1 MFQPVSL
8 FVGLRYSRAR
18 QGSAFTRFINRFS
31 LAGIMI
37 GVAALIVVTSVMN
50 GFETEL
56 KNRILGVVPQVT
68 ISAQGRAPLP
78 DWEQTASELSMPV
91 AVQHAA
97 PFVQVEGVA
106 QGHSQLRAVMVQG
119 IFPLRESGHNVISQH
134 MLQGQLSNL
143 QPGEY
148 GVLIGRPLAN
158 LLDVQA
164 GEQLRLITA
173 AGGQFTPF
181 GVMPAQRLFRVQGIF
196 EVGADID
203 QQLVLAHGHDLARL
217 LRYPEGSVSGLRLYL
232 DDAFAA
238 SRVAADLQQQPAA
251 ADLHIEDWS
260 ARYGRLFAAVRMEK
274 GMMLF
279 MLALVVAVAAFNV
292 VSALVMVIHDKRH
305 DIAILQTLGL
315 SRSQVYRMLTVQ
327 GIYNG
332 VLGTLW
338 GVVAGLA
345 LALSLN
351 QILGLLNVQL
361 MVQNGAE
368 GLPVVIDWMQVS
380 AIGLMAIVMTL
391 IATLYPAWRAAH
403 VQPADAL
410 RYE

>member
-8 FVGLRYSRAR
+8 FIGLRYSRAR

-56 KNRILGVVPQVT
+56 KNRILGVIPQVT
-68 ISAQGRAPLP
+68 VSPDGRESMQ
-78 DWEQTASELSMPV
+78 DWEATAEQLQFPS
-91 AVQHAA
+91 AVQHSV
-97 PFVQVEGVA
+97 PYVQIEGVV
-106 QGHSQLRAVMVQG
+106 QGNSQLRAVMVQG
-119 IFPLRESGHNVISQH
+119 LFPQLESEHNVIARH
-134 MLQGQLSNL
+134 MVQGELENL
-143 QPGEY
+143 RAGEF
-148 GVLIGRPLAN
+148 GLLIGRPLASR
-158 LLDVQA
+158 LDVQP
-164 GEQLRLITA
+164 GEQLRLVAA

-203 QQLVLAHGHDLARL
+203 EQLVLAHGDDLARL
-217 LRYPEGSVSGLRLYL
+217 LRYPDGAVSGLRLYL
-232 DDAFAA
+232 QDAFAA
-238 SRVAADLQQQPAA
+238 TGVAANLQQQGVAD
-251 ADLHIEDWS
+251 DLHIEDWS

-292 VSALVMVIHDKRH
+292 VSALIMVIHDKRH

-315 SRSQVYRMLTVQ
+315 RRSQVYQVLTVQ
-327 GIYNG
+327 GVYNG
-332 VLGTLW
+332 VVGTFC
-338 GVVAGLA
+338 GVVAGLL

-351 QILGLLNVQL
+351 HILAALNVQL
-361 MVQNGAE
+361 LMQDGE
-368 GLPVVIDWMQVS
+368 GLPVVIDWLQVTTIS
-380 AIGLMAIVMTL
+380 LMAVAMTL
-391 IATLYPAWRAAH
+391 LATLYPAWRAAH